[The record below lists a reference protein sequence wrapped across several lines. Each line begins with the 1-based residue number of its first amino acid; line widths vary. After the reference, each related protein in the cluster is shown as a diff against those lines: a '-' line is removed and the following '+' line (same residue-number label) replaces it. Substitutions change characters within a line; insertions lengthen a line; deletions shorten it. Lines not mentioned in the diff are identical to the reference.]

1 MKKVTVSG
9 IVQIQRRKANS
20 AVASKSIGDN
30 KSSTSNN
37 DTLESFAF
45 LTMGY
50 NSESDDEAMVAAI
63 AAPVSVKSIVP
74 TRPKTPPPIITNGP
88 RQLKRLIRPSETI
101 QSTASDPS
109 ITPKIPSVTYSEC
122 TTS

>member
-1 MKKVTVSG
+1 MFYCPNPKKERQQQVNG
-9 IVQIQRRKANS
+9 QANS

-50 NSESDDEAMVAAI
+50 KSESDDEAMVAAI

-74 TRPKTPPPIITNGP
+74 TRPKTPPPITNGP
-88 RQLKRLIRPSETI
+88 RQLKRLIRPSETLRI
-101 QSTASDPS
+101 AV
-109 ITPKIPSVTYSEC
+109 IYII
-122 TTS
+122 